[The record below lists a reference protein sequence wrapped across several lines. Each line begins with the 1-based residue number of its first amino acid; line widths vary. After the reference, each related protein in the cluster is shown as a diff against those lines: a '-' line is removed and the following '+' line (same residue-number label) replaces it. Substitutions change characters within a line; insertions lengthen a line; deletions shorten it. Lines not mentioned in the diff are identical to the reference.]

1 MNKNTLVFFG
11 DNVFRSNID
20 SFQSKDY
27 NSSGTLLE
35 MVKSVDKM
43 PVSFMKVGNSSIS
56 DVPCDNKNAEFGCIV
71 FGNKGRKIVLFSEYG
86 SNRTFIRDFFT
97 DHWSTSVWNE
107 ITLK

>member
-1 MNKNTLVFFG
+1 MGFIYLN
-11 DNVFRSNID
+11 SNID
-20 SFQSKDY
+20 LFQSKDY
-27 NSSGTLLE
+27 KSGTLLE

-43 PVSFMKVGNSSIS
+43 PASFMKVGGSSIS

-71 FGNKGRKIVLFSEYG
+71 FGNNGRKIVLFSEYG